1 MRNADRISFLIIAGI
16 CVYFWFESLSFT
28 RFGYLFPRVII
39 SILGFLAILLFAL
52 SFFKKEKIRIFEGDN
67 ISYPVILLCIL
78 LVIAWAFLIKLL
90 GFAVTSV
97 LFISVMNV
105 LLDKKNRSI
114 RAITIKVVTTGV
126 FVGAFYL
133 FFSKLLLVSF
143 PRGVLF

>member
-16 CVYFWFESLSFT
+16 CVYFWTESLSFT

-39 SILGFLAILLFAL
+39 SILGFLALLLFVL
-52 SFFKKEKIRIFEGDN
+52 SFFKTERVRIFEGNN
-67 ISYPVILLCIL
+67 ISYPVIVLCIL
-78 LVIAWAFLIKLL
+78 LVISWAFLIKLL
-90 GFAVTSV
+90 GFVTTSV
-97 LFISVMNV
+97 VFISVMSV
-105 LLDKKNRSI
+105 ILDKKNRSF

-143 PRGVLF
+143 PRGALF